1 MPPKPKIFW
10 TKWLNQRVAA
20 LDWPDLDSQTAKCTH
35 TYNSRLAQE
44 LLKWAYTQLGQK
56 RCMKPFTVPIS

>member
-44 LLKWAYTQLGQK
+44 LLKWAFTQLG
-56 RCMKPFTVPIS
+56 